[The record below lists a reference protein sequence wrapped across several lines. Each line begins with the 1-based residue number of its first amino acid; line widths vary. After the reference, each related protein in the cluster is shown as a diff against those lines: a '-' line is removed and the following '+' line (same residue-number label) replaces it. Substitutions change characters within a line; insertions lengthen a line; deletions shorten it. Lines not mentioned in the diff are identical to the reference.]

1 MNDCERLRSER
12 LVFYS
17 EDIER
22 IQVVLEEVIELS
34 RARSALLIDKEGH
47 MVACAGERS
56 SMNTDTLSALVAGS
70 FAATREMAKL
80 LGEDEFS
87 VMFHQGQV
95 DNIQLT
101 LIDERTILTVIFDDQ
116 TQLGMVRLYTQAAVR
131 SLAKIFTDPDRG
143 PSEADHVEL
152 DSDFEKNSHDSLD
165 GVFG

>member
-1 MNDCERLRSER
+1 MNDCERLRTER

-17 EDIER
+17 RDIER
-22 IQVVLEEVIELS
+22 IESVLSDIIQLS
-34 RARSALLIDKEGH
+34 RARSAFLIDKEGH
-47 MVACAGERS
+47 LVAHAGEQS

-80 LGEDEFS
+80 LGEEEFS

-116 TQLGMVRLYTQAAVR
+116 TQLGMVRLYSQEAAR
-131 SLAKIFTDPDRG
+131 SLAVIFADPERG
-143 PSEADHVEL
+143 PAQEDQVDL
-152 DSDFEKNSHDSLD
+152 GDDFEQKSRDSLD

>member
-1 MNDCERLRSER
+1 MNDCERLRTER

-22 IQVVLEEVIELS
+22 IQTVLSEVVELS
-34 RARSALLIDKEGH
+34 RARTALLIDKEGH
-47 MVACAGERS
+47 LVAQAGEES

-70 FAATREMAKL
+70 FAATREMARL
-80 LGEDEFS
+80 LGEEEFS

-116 TQLGMVRLYTQAAVR
+116 TKLGMVRLYTKEAVG
-131 SLAKIFTDPDRG
+131 SLAEIFSDPNRG
-143 PSEADHVEL
+143 PGDGDQVEL